1 VEGYRDGYEID
12 LYQFR
17 GRSVHNRGHLRHS
30 IFYRMG
36 GLSPFTSC
44 AGCGIPNRVRNDMT
58 YYQQQPDSES
68 EVLFGADGVGHDAKK
83 TARLVVEKDGEP
95 VMLKT
100 VNFRDRGER

>member
-1 VEGYRDGYEID
+1 
-12 LYQFR
+12 
-17 GRSVHNRGHLRHS
+17 
-30 IFYRMG
+30 
-36 GLSPFTSC
+36 
-44 AGCGIPNRVRNDMT
+44 MT